1 MANSAKKIN
10 KESTYRTIA
19 VAATPIIILGGI
31 CIGFGWRY
39 VRRAWKS
46 KQNHVRSVS
55 LAALQGGK
63 LALDRLVDYQKY
75 RGKATET
82 DVDIKELETQL
93 GKEHSNFKELQRVLA
108 RLEMSRREDEAIKVL
123 KNALKKAKR
132 ERKSHEAYEIEM
144 LLAEM
149 FIYKGDFENASKCKC
164 LAAGEEEKVSDP
176 RIPLYKAIINLI
188 NQKEQD
194 ALQHWEKFRDEMQG
208 LANAPSFQEE
218 EFLVFKNAVLHL
230 KEDINAARQL
240 KKL

>member
-10 KESTYRTIA
+10 KESTCRTIA

-46 KQNHVRSVS
+46 EKNHVRSVS
-55 LAALQGGK
+55 LAALHGGK
-63 LALDRLVDYQKY
+63 LALDRLVDYQKH

-123 KNALKKAKR
+123 NKALKKAKR

-149 FIYKGDFENASKCKC
+149 YIYKGDFEKAAECKC

-194 ALQHWEKFRDEMQG
+194 ARQHWAKFRDEMQE
-208 LANAPSFQEE
+208 LSNAPSFQEE